1 MATAVVT
8 DSTSDIP
15 SYLLEKLGIFQ
26 VPAALHM
33 KDRTYRDGEEISREE
48 FYQRLPSLTP
58 LPTTAAPASGEFQ
71 ELYQRIFQEGYG
83 NILSIH
89 AASNLSGIFNAARL
103 AAEEVNPRVTV
114 VDSRQLSLGL
124 GFQVI
129 AAARDAA
136 ASLPVEQILER
147 LSNLRD
153 RIHLFALLDS
163 FTYIH
168 RSGRVSWAKARLGS
182 LLNIKPLVELRDGK
196 VFQRGLARAR
206 NRGIRLLE
214 ESLQTL
220 RPLEDFAVLHTNAE
234 KDGCI
239 FRETHQ
245 QLIPRAPLLV
255 NVTTVIGTH
264 VGPNGLGFAAVVK

>member
-1 MATAVVT
+1 VTTAVVT

-15 SYLLEKLGIFQ
+15 SHLLEKLGIFQ
-26 VPAALHM
+26 IPAALHM
-33 KDRTYRDGEEISREE
+33 ADRTYRDGDEISREE
-48 FYQRLPSLTP
+48 FYQRLPSLVP
-58 LPTTAAPASGEFQ
+58 LPTTAAPASGQFQ
-71 ELYQRIFQEGYG
+71 ELYQRIFHTGYG

-103 AAEEVNPRVTV
+103 AAEEVNHRITV

-147 LSNLRD
+147 LNNLRN

-163 FTYIH
+163 FTYIQ

-196 VFQRGLARAR
+196 VFQCGLARAR
-206 NRGIRLLE
+206 SRGIRLLE
-214 ESLQTL
+214 ESLHKL
-220 RPLEDFAVLHTNAE
+220 GPLEDFAVLHTNAE
-234 KDGCI
+234 KDGCS
-239 FRETHQ
+239 FRQAHQ